1 MIYTTKDGLKL
12 KLGIEPWKKWP
23 DFAPISFHRQ
33 QVGIPPVDVSI
44 GTTHQKWWCRLK
56 SGVGLVIDC
65 NYILEHSVHHYH
77 NLLQEMY
84 ITHILILTDSIGSVH
99 SHQNHLSD
107 TPWCRFCRFNHH
119 HDCCFKCINAIAGW
133 WFGTWLLFFHIL
145 GMSSSQLTFI
155 FFRGVGQPPTRLH
168 INHI

>member
-1 MIYTTKDGLKL
+1 MVWCWMLNKFKPRRKGCRNGDI
-12 KLGIEPWKKWP
+12 GIFVIKRLTCWPSKNSDLHNQRWTQTQIRDWTLKKWP

-84 ITHILILTDSIGSVH
+84 ITHILIVTDSIGSVH

-119 HDCCFKCINAIAGW
+119 HDCCFKC
-133 WFGTWLLFFHIL
+133 H
-145 GMSSSQLTFI
+145 
-155 FFRGVGQPPTRLH
+155 
-168 INHI
+168 